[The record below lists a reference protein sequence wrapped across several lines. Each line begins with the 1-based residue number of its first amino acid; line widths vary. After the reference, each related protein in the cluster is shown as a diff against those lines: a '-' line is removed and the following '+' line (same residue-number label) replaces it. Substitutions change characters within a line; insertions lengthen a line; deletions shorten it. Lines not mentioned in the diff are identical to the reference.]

1 MQRSG
6 YVNAPEPLEDS
17 FDGLPAPPPLPAA
30 EVHFPAFAESATSSA
45 RFFDER
51 QSTYRFYNLGAT
63 LESGEPTLG
72 GKMHATGWAHIRSP
86 RAARLVIQT
95 FDSAIDTVLAAYTGP
110 RIPNLHLVTANDDR
124 VVPSV
129 SAKQSL
135 IQLQAAKNTLYNI
148 QFGGRT
154 TATGDILLNISAL
167 PPTGGLSA
175 FRTHINGFRAPIGD
189 YVCGYR
195 GYLFNACGR
204 PRFVLF
210 NSTSKQ
216 MTVTSSSDLGPGV
229 VAPAPVTLA
238 PGGIKTVEF
247 AINSQ
252 FDNTTVRTVAGH
264 FIFTGRNGATVVG
277 RARHRALILVKS
289 STTAPDV
296 LQVGIKPRVRSGE
309 LDQPLPFRVYVGNA
323 GSEDAVGCSFHTLP
337 NQPVKVAWQEI
348 NPTNGAF
355 IGTPNLPRT
364 IQSKRSRTFLVLVA
378 AQQARVADATFVGS
392 NQPFAIECANTAPA
406 TITMRT
412 AFDVTARALYHPM
425 HLWAGTV
432 SPKTPVVDV
441 PAAGAKLRLKVQNLS
456 AAGSISAFPAYV
468 YPFDDAANKRFTVQ
482 VCQTQT
488 ATSGCLQPPDIAVEF
503 PIPANAVRYV
513 MVFIKRPAVD
523 PGYDPENRRVVV
535 RFVQTPGSGS
545 GDESGTVAA
554 RSVAVRRK

>member
-1 MQRSG
+1 
-6 YVNAPEPLEDS
+6 
-17 FDGLPAPPPLPAA
+17 
-30 EVHFPAFAESATSSA
+30 
-45 RFFDER
+45 
-51 QSTYRFYNLGAT
+51 
-63 LESGEPTLG
+63 
-72 GKMHATGWAHIRSP
+72 MHATGWAHIRSP

-110 RIPNLHLVTANDDR
+110 RIPNLHLVASNDDR

-135 IQLQAAKNTLYNI
+135 IQLQVAKNTLYNI

-323 GSEDAVGCSFHTLP
+323 GSADAVGCSFHTLP

-468 YPFDDAANKRFTVQ
+468 SPFNDAANKRFTVQ

-535 RFVQTPGSGS
+535 RFVQTPVAGRATSPAPSPHAASRCAGSRS
-545 GDESGTVAA
+545 RHRRAA
-554 RSVAVRRK
+554 TSRKNGRIRFSA